1 MIVKPTV
8 QELLEK
14 VEDNRYSLVIM
25 TARRARQIASGDT
38 VQTKAKDRSVVTLAA
53 TEIAEGKVEK
63 LQETEE

>member
-1 MIVKPTV
+1 
-8 QELLEK
+8 
-14 VEDNRYSLVIM
+14 M

-63 LQETEE
+63 LEETEE